1 MIDGFRTLVV
11 AGPARS
17 GVTTTSFVLANALA
31 RRGHRVGAVLVD
43 PSPSLDQEVEASSG
57 DGPAVERLD
66 VEDTFERLVRSVAER
81 DEQAAVLLDNP
92 LYATLT
98 ASLPGARD
106 FTLLERMAQLR
117 DDDRFDV
124 LVIDTPPSLPAG
136 EFLTAVERVRGFLG
150 HPVYRAL
157 SVGQRAF
164 GRVADAALSSFLGE
178 VKNVAGNQ
186 VADATT
192 AFFRG
197 FSDLEGGLTERLDT
211 VTAMLSTDTTGF
223 VVVARPRP
231 DAVGECAPLA
241 ERLRDVGSIAGL
253 VINRVPDSLSRIDQ
267 RLVHEL
273 ADTVP
278 EREPI
283 TQTDL
288 GGGPVDS
295 RFTDG
300 LTEVMMRPGGP
311 TRAC

>member
-43 PSPSLDQEVEASSG
+43 PSPSLEQEVEVWSSPE
-57 DGPAVERLD
+57 GPAVERLD
-66 VEDTFERLVRSVAER
+66 VEDTFERLVRSVADR

-92 LYATLT
+92 LYGTLT

-136 EFLTAVERVRGFLG
+136 EFLTAVERVEGFLG

-197 FSDLEGGLTERLDT
+197 FAELEGGLRERLDT
-211 VTAMLSTDTTGF
+211 VSAMLSADTTGF
-223 VVVARPRP
+223 VVVAQPRP
-231 DAVGECAPLA
+231 EAVAECAPLTD
-241 ERLRDVGSIAGL
+241 RLRAVGSVAGL
-253 VINRVPDSLSRIDQ
+253 VINRVPDRGPGGGD
-267 RLVHEL
+267 LVDEL
-273 ADTVP
+273 RATVDP
-278 EREPI
+278 NPVALP
-283 TQTDL
+283 DV
-288 GGGPVDS
+288 GPGPVDKAFVD
-295 RFTDG
+295 RLVG
-300 LTEVMMRPGGP
+300 AVAGAVAGP
-311 TRAC
+311 R